1 MFRVKPCPATARLLT
16 PLSALCSDQYCPNDV
31 LSTIDALYWAVYE
44 DVLTAI
50 RITFKCLGVP
60 QGSFIQ
66 RPAVCICQ
74 LVKIL
79 APEWRKLAK
88 LDPDANKELLCE
100 NGDPFDT
107 IMNRVMEE
115 IGDSFQKGAEQLG
128 DMLIDNYE
136 NFFGSIARMFDPAAE
151 NPKLKPE
158 ICISTLKNVLNP
170 SQLEHCGDSWA
181 AATEQAI
188 QFQCETE
195 KPEWKRCYYH
205 RVREICKKDDF
216 IQRYQALFDRGFE
229 SITDLQASYS
239 DAFGDAILENDPT
252 LGAILG
258 DAARNIESPRDLSA
272 RKNICSGKSFLES
285 MSLDD
290 IIISCL
296 FAYFDDFCTVDN
308 DFEFELRVVTWE
320 IPRVRCAQNHNA
332 LLCKSNLSPL
342 CSPTQ
347 V

>member
-100 NGDPFDT
+100 DGDPFEI

-115 IGDSFQKGAEQLG
+115 IGDSFQKGPNNSETCSSTTTKTSVPLRAC
-128 DMLIDNYE
+128 LI
-136 NFFGSIARMFDPAAE
+136 P
-151 NPKLKPE
+151 
-158 ICISTLKNVLNP
+158 
-170 SQLEHCGDSWA
+170 
-181 AATEQAI
+181 
-188 QFQCETE
+188 
-195 KPEWKRCYYH
+195 
-205 RVREICKKDDF
+205 
-216 IQRYQALFDRGFE
+216 
-229 SITDLQASYS
+229 LQTS
-239 DAFGDAILENDPT
+239 
-252 LGAILG
+252 
-258 DAARNIESPRDLSA
+258 
-272 RKNICSGKSFLES
+272 
-285 MSLDD
+285 
-290 IIISCL
+290 
-296 FAYFDDFCTVDN
+296 
-308 DFEFELRVVTWE
+308 
-320 IPRVRCAQNHNA
+320 
-332 LLCKSNLSPL
+332 
-342 CSPTQ
+342 
-347 V
+347 